1 MKKIIT
7 LVVGICLFLYP
18 FAVYLGLNY
27 ISPFWLGFS
36 LFVLL
41 SLRLFMLRSVM
52 NKMPWLL
59 PATVLGG
66 LAVVA
71 TLATESLIGVKLYP
85 LMVNCAML
93 TVFGYSYLKP
103 PTVIETFARLRHPN
117 LPEQG
122 VNYTRKVTLVWCAF
136 FILNASIS
144 LYTAVYTSVEMW
156 TIYNGL
162 VSYILMG
169 ILFTVEF
176 IVRFFVQKSYPGE
189 MVLHEK

>member
-1 MKKIIT
+1 MKKLIT
-7 LVVGICLFLYP
+7 LVVGICLLLYP

-27 ISPFWLGFS
+27 ISPFWLGLS
-36 LFVLL
+36 LLTLL
-41 SLRLFMLRSVM
+41 SLRLFMMRGVM
-52 NKMPWLL
+52 DKMPWLL

-66 LAVVA
+66 LAIIA
-71 TLATESLIGVKLYP
+71 TLATDSLVGVQLYP
-85 LMVNCAML
+85 LMVNLAML
-93 TVFGYSYLKP
+93 IVFGYSYFKP

-122 VNYTRKVTLVWCAF
+122 VNYTRKVTLVWCVF

-144 LYTAVYTSVEMW
+144 LYTAVCTSVEVW

-162 VSYILMG
+162 VSYILIG

-176 IVRFFVQKSYPGE
+176 IVRFFVQKRYPGE
-189 MVLHEK
+189 TVSHD